1 MMKVKVKR
9 RDLVLYGGLAAGLI
23 AAVIAISA
31 FLPRWLSTP
40 PEDGVT
46 QVTPAGEARKIRAR
60 LFFVAEDGIHLVP
73 VEQEVPY
80 EEGTLEQAKRI
91 IEAQLGPPR
100 APHASAI
107 PPGTRLRTIFL
118 AQGGTA
124 YIDLSQEIST
134 AHPGGTTNEILTVY
148 TLVNALTINLPAI
161 TGVQLLIDGREI
173 DSLVGHLDLRRP
185 MGSDPMIFLVSEQ
198 TPNP

>member
-23 AAVIAISA
+23 AALIAIGA

-46 QVTPAGEARKIRAR
+46 QVTPAEEARKIRAR
-60 LFFVAEDGIHLVP
+60 LFFVAEDGVRLVP

-100 APHASAI
+100 APQASAI
-107 PPGTRLRTIFL
+107 PPGTTLRTIFL

-185 MGSDPMIFLVSEQ
+185 MGSDPTIFFVSEQ